1 MDIGKTI
8 TIILA
13 TVFIV
18 WMFLLTYTINNNDV
32 QFDNYIEKIDS
43 LESRV
48 QKLEYFIEKQ
58 QSCTV
63 VVNVNELKPIKK

>member
-18 WMFLLTYTINNNDV
+18 WMFLLTYTINNNDA

-43 LESRV
+43 LESSV
-48 QKLEYFIEKQ
+48 QKLEYFIENQ
-58 QSCTV
+58 QPCTI
-63 VVNVNELKPIKK
+63 VVNVNELKSIKK

>member
-13 TVFIV
+13 TVFIA
-18 WMFLLTYTINNNDV
+18 WMLLLTYTINNNDV
-32 QFDNYIEKIDS
+32 QIDNYIEKIDS

-58 QSCTV
+58 QPCTV